1 LGLAISKAYVEILK
15 IWVKSEEEM
24 AAHFIL
30 HPISNYTS
38 GKESNIEKVVTI
50 KRKENQIKELKILIA
65 EDDKISKF
73 LISIMT
79 KPFSREA
86 IMVSN
91 GRSCRSLSQN
101 PDLDSLLIDMNMPV
115 MGGFSRKTN

>member
-1 LGLAISKAYVEILK
+1 MG
-15 IWVKSEEEM
+15 KSEEGNGSTFYFTLPYKYIITPLE
-24 AAHFIL
+24 
-30 HPISNYTS
+30 
-38 GKESNIEKVVTI
+38 KESNIEKVTI
-50 KRKENQIKELKILIA
+50 KRNENQIKELKILIA

-91 GRSCRSLSQN
+91 GLEAVEVC
-101 PDLDSLLIDMNMPV
+101 
-115 MGGFSRKTN
+115 RKTQILTSY